1 MSPDAAD
8 LLLEVS
14 LFQLLDQQER
24 AALVA
29 NMQSVD
35 YAAGEM
41 LFEIGAPGDALYV
54 VAAGVV
60 EMFFKNDTGERI
72 LLETARRGD
81 FFGDLSLLD
90 GGSRSASVMAVED
103 AVLLRLDRHDLKR
116 FLLGHPEA
124 AMDLLA
130 AMGRRLRVTV
140 EQLRHTASRN
150 ANTESEDTRGV
161 VAKAADWIAAFS
173 GSLTFLFLHVFGF
186 AIWIL
191 LNSLN
196 LGITHFDPFPY
207 GFLTLAVSLEAIFL
221 SVFVLL
227 SQNRQ
232 VEKDRIRS
240 DIEYD
245 VNLKAE
251 LEIAHLHEKVDRLTS
266 DVLKGLDQV
275 QQRLGKG

>member
-8 LLLEVS
+8 LLKEVS
-14 LFQLLDQQER
+14 LFQLLDEQER
-24 AALVA
+24 EALLA

-35 YAAGEM
+35 YAAGET
-41 LFEIGAPGDALYV
+41 LFEIGEPGDALYV
-54 VAAGVV
+54 VATGVV
-60 EMFFKNDTGERI
+60 EMFFKNDTGDRI

-81 FFGDLSLLD
+81 YFGDLSLLD
-90 GGSRSASVMAVED
+90 GGSRSASVVAVED
-103 AVLLRLDRHDLKR
+103 SGLLRLDRQDLQR
-116 FLLGHPEA
+116 FLRDHPLA

-150 ANTESEDTRGV
+150 ANTESEDTRGP

-186 AIWIL
+186 GIWIL
-191 LNSLN
+191 VNSVN
-196 LGITHFDPFPY
+196 LGIQHFDPFPY

-266 DVLKGLDQV
+266 DVLKGLSEV
-275 QQRLGKG
+275 RQRLPKA

>member
-8 LLLEVS
+8 LLKEVT
-14 LFQLLDQQER
+14 LFQLLDEQER
-24 AALVA
+24 ADLLS

-35 YAAGEM
+35 YTAGET
-41 LFEIGAPGDALYV
+41 LFEVGAPGDALYV
-54 VAAGVV
+54 VASGMV

-72 LLETARRGD
+72 VLETARRGD

-90 GGSRSASVMAVED
+90 GGSRSASVTALEEST
-103 AVLLRLDRHDLKR
+103 LLRLDRRNLEE
-116 FLLGHPEA
+116 FLRGHPQA

-150 ANTESEDTRGV
+150 ANTESEDTRGPIV
-161 VAKAADWIAAFS
+161 KAADWIAKFS

-186 AIWIL
+186 AIWIVVNKL
-191 LNSLN
+191 D
-196 LGITHFDPFPY
+196 LGIEHFDPYPY

-266 DVLKGLDQV
+266 DVLKGLDDV
-275 QQRLGKG
+275 HRRLGKG

>member
-1 MSPDAAD
+1 MSPDSAD
-8 LLLEVS
+8 LLQEVS
-14 LFQLLDQQER
+14 LFQLLDEEER
-24 AALVA
+24 RALA
-29 NMQSVD
+29 CNMQSVEC
-35 YAAGEM
+35 AAGET
-41 LFEIGAPGDALYV
+41 LFEVGEPGDALYV

-72 LLETARRGD
+72 VLETARRGD
-81 FFGDLSLLD
+81 YFGDLSLLD
-90 GGSRSASVMAVED
+90 SGSRSASVTATEPST
-103 AVLLRLDRHDLKR
+103 LLRLDRHNLER
-116 FLLGHPEA
+116 FLRGHPEA

-130 AMGRRLRVTV
+130 AMGRRLRTTV

-150 ANTESEDTRGV
+150 ANTESEDTRGP
-161 VAKAADWIAAFS
+161 VARAADWIAAFS
-173 GSLTFLFLHVFGF
+173 GSLTFLFIHVFGF
-186 AIWIL
+186 GIWIVV
-191 LNSLN
+191 NSLD

-266 DVLKGLDQV
+266 DVLKGLDDV
-275 QQRLGKG
+275 RQRLGKG